1 MFKNPLKYQSGGVT
15 QSKEQEAENQLVSAI
30 AEGLGAQPE
39 QVKARLE
46 QIKSNPDEVKELQSA
61 LQLMQ
66 QDQNAGFQAV
76 LKLFAKPQSAKHGA
90 KIQDFICKHKRGG
103 YVAGCGCKEDGGIV
117 KGQEGGYRVFPRT
130 WQNNSDGST
139 SSEQIAVEPNG
150 QAIQRVIIDR
160 SRMTNRD
167 GLPIRDTLRL
177 GGYYTPEGFIQDGD
191 ITFGREIDPIFDT
204 ANKKKVVKNQEPA
217 GPMPEPD
224 DSYFGTISEDTTNPI
239 RRWIDN
245 KINNNPTL
253 YRTRQ
258 GLRNFAQSAP
268 GKVLDFFV
276 PDITSES
283 GALAATA
290 PGFKFKTP
298 YIPKYIREMYPND
311 KVAQIESAYNHSVA
325 KPVKMKDTFSELYNK
340 TTGHTGPLLDVLI
353 EKQGGKV
360 EKAQWGGITTGNER
374 TNPNNRDQYWEDL
387 TINPEFGR
395 TYRLTVPGGMING
408 KYIRH
413 ISPNGT
419 NVIKSTSILSSHPS
433 IRWSNVFVPGMKD
446 YSWKDFYF
454 NHMKKNVP
462 QRLSNAQRL
471 VPPIYDVKNK

>member
-46 QIKSNPDEVKELQSA
+46 QIKSNPDELKELQSA

-117 KGQEGGYRVFPRT
+117 KGQEGLPSINALRYIEREYDPEGNAVYTMAKTRETLPSNMRNNALSEYS
-130 WQNNSDGST
+130 QNGG
-139 SSEQIAVEPNG
+139 EYQGNG
-150 QAIQRVIIDR
+150 QIQITDFGNGKTRVNGDPYGAPVEVLLHGND
-160 SRMTNRD
+160 STEALNR
-167 GLPIRDTLRL
+167 LRQLAKMANIKL
-177 GGYYTPEGFIQDGD
+177 G
-191 ITFGREIDPIFDT
+191 
-204 ANKKKVVKNQEPA
+204 PA
-217 GPMPEPD
+217 
-224 DSYFGTISEDTTNPI
+224 
-239 RRWIDN
+239 
-245 KINNNPTL
+245 
-253 YRTRQ
+253 
-258 GLRNFAQSAP
+258 
-268 GKVLDFFV
+268 
-276 PDITSES
+276 
-283 GALAATA
+283 
-290 PGFKFKTP
+290 
-298 YIPKYIREMYPND
+298 IREN
-311 KVAQIESAYNHSVA
+311 
-325 KPVKMKDTFSELYNK
+325 
-340 TTGHTGPLLDVLI
+340 
-353 EKQGGKV
+353 GGKV

-374 TNPNNRDQYWEDL
+374 TNSNNRGQYWEDL

-395 TYRLTVPGGMING
+395 TYRLTVPGDMING
-408 KYIRH
+408 KYISHR
-413 ISPNGT
+413 SPNGT
-419 NVIKSTSILSSHPS
+419 NVIKSTSVLSSDPS

-446 YSWKDFYF
+446 YSWEDFYF

-471 VPPIYDVKNK
+471 VPPIYDVKK